1 MYSIS
6 FAITAW
12 NEHKELDRLLNNI
25 KKIIKEDDE
34 IVVLLDNKSTKEVID
49 VLNNHHL
56 NINYYDLNNDF
67 ASFKNKLK
75 SLCTKQYIFQLDADE
90 FLCDN
95 LLYNLNDIIKD
106 NQNID
111 SFIFPR
117 INVYVDENNLE
128 EYINQSNWQKDNI
141 NWINYPDGQTRLF
154 KNKIDIYFIRP
165 VHEYIFGSNSILN
178 LEDKNYH
185 IIHIK
190 SFQRASMQYSYY
202 VNNFSSDLL

>member
-141 NWINYPDGQTRLF
+141 NWINY
-154 KNKIDIYFIRP
+154 
-165 VHEYIFGSNSILN
+165 
-178 LEDKNYH
+178 
-185 IIHIK
+185 
-190 SFQRASMQYSYY
+190 
-202 VNNFSSDLL
+202 NFNFTC